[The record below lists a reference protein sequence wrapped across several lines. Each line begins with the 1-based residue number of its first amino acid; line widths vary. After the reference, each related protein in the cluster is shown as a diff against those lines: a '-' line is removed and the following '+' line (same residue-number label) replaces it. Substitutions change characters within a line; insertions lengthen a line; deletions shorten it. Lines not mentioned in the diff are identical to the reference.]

1 MFSTPPANREKRTDG
16 IRNQSIG
23 GREGGKYFPGNQKVA
38 KLSDITILP
47 FKSSCGR
54 TNRQHHYDYRTNFR
68 YRVHTNFQVQNCMN
82 TLYVRSSAI
91 FKSPLYQ
98 GNTTMPRAKTCRT
111 IKGIGALQ
119 GRKRERKKE
128 YLLLFSSSS
137 LPSHAW
143 LTSRMEYQ
151 MAPNSDQC
159 WKEEERRQK
168 SNQTTACMPR
178 IQGTHPQTVAFTWL
192 LAQSPCA
199 VCLVKHTYTQTG
211 MRRCYNQQVRATKEQ
226 EATGNNDDT

>member
-1 MFSTPPANREKRTDG
+1 MYRRIRTGSESLGLFARDRQERRGLADPQTPPNTQAALQDPSRPQTDSG
-16 IRNQSIG
+16 SV
-23 GREGGKYFPGNQKVA
+23 PA
-38 KLSDITILP
+38 TLSAVPATLSYDMSGLP
-47 FKSSCGR
+47 FLSGSR
-54 TNRQHHYDYRTNFR
+54 A
-68 YRVHTNFQVQNCMN
+68 
-82 TLYVRSSAI
+82 L
-91 FKSPLYQ
+91 PLVL
-98 GNTTMPRAKTCRT
+98 GV
-111 IKGIGALQ
+111 L
-119 GRKRERKKE
+119 
-128 YLLLFSSSS
+128 LLLFSSSSSS

-159 WKEEERRQK
+159 WKEEEERRQK

-211 MRRCYNQQVRATKEQ
+211 MRRCYNQQVRATIGRGGNRQQRRHITYSHHHRSLTSMRTGEQ
-226 EATGNNDDT
+226 RALLAYM